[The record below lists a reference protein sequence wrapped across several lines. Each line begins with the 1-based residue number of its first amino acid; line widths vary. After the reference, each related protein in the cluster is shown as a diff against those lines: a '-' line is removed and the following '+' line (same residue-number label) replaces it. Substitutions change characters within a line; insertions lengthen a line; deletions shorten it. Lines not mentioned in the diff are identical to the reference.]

1 MEQIQS
7 LVDVRTAGSE
17 IAAKKLVQEEFILM
31 KKDMLRELDKIGGRM
46 SLISEVIK
54 YELS

>member
-1 MEQIQS
+1 MESSQTS
-7 LVDVRTAGSE
+7 VDVRTAGSE
-17 IAAKKLVQEEFILM
+17 VAVKKWVQEEFNLM
-31 KKDMLRELDKIGGRM
+31 KKDMLREFDKIGGRI